1 MQQPPAPFSCT
12 FTPNV
17 PELLRKL
24 QCTLAISTYQAGKLI
39 FISAINDEQLVQ
51 LPRQFDKAMG
61 IAFDGK
67 RLALATKNEIIVLAD
82 GAALAKE
89 YPVQPHTYDHLFI
102 PRATYY
108 TGPLDIH
115 DLSWTS
121 NGLVGVNTQFSCLSK
136 VSDTYNFEP
145 LWSPSFISDLI
156 PEDRCHLNGMAI
168 KDGKPLYA
176 TALGKTDHL
185 KGWRESIET
194 GGLVMHVGRDEI
206 VAHSLPMPHSPQIFD
221 EDLYILCSATG
232 ELRLVDTNSG
242 TTKTVLRLNGFVR
255 GMDKKGDYLF
265 IGMSRIRQNT
275 SVFRNLPIAQKAT
288 QCGVAIVHLPTASLA
303 GHITY
308 ASSVEEIYDI
318 KILSNMIRPGILNPS
333 RSEHRQAIV
342 TPQDSFWAISRNE
355 QNTPRDS
362 E

>member
-1 MQQPPAPFSCT
+1 MSQAPAPFSCT

-61 IAFDGK
+61 IAFDGT
-67 RLALATKNEIIVLAD
+67 RLALATKNEVIVLAD
-82 GAALAKE
+82 GTALAKE
-89 YPVQPHTYDHLFI
+89 YPAQPHTYDHLFV

-145 LWSPSFISDLI
+145 LWAPNFISDLI

-168 KDGKPLYA
+168 KEGKPLYA
-176 TALGKTDHL
+176 TALGKTDVS
-185 KGWRESIET
+185 KGWRKNIEQ
-194 GGLVMHVGRDEI
+194 GGLLVHIDEDEI
-206 VAHSLPMPHSPQIFD
+206 MAHSLPMPHSPRIFD
-221 EDLYILCSATG
+221 GLLYILTSATG
-232 ELRLVDTNSG
+232 ELRLVDTNTG
-242 TTKTVLRLNGFVR
+242 VTKPVLRLNGFLR
-255 GMDKKGDYLF
+255 GMDKQGDYLF

-275 SVFRNLPIAQKAT
+275 SVFRDLPIAKQAT
-288 QCGVAIVHLPTASLA
+288 QCGIAIVHLPTASLV

-308 ASSVEEIYDI
+308 ASSVDEIYDV
-318 KILSNMIRPGILNPS
+318 KVLSNMIRPGILNPS
-333 RSEHRQAIV
+333 RSEHTKAII
-342 TPQDSFWAISRNE
+342 TPKDAFWI
-355 QNTPRDS
+355 TPRT
-362 E
+362 EQK